1 MADSQ
6 IEPRRNQPFFL
17 LWKVIRFF
25 LGWIQSLVLIEI
37 KVIFTFL
44 VCDWILFL
52 KMFSSQKCLANS
64 MRLLNSLSFLKIYLQ
79 NQAVECNK
87 SYFSKKS
94 SSIMN
99 RIVLMMCKLRPTSH
113 WEVEENINFFLFF
126 VSYIHPIRMI
136 TLWLPCQHSIVNL
149 WLAWM
154 TNWQFL

>member
-25 LGWIQSLVLIEI
+25 LGWIQSSWFLQTQILIEI

-99 RIVLMMCKLRPTSH
+99 RIVIMMCKLLPTSL
-113 WEVEENINFFLFF
+113 WEVEEDINIFFCFLFHT
-126 VSYIHPIRMI
+126 YI
-136 TLWLPCQHSIVNL
+136 Q
-149 WLAWM
+149 
-154 TNWQFL
+154 